1 MKLRHVLALG
11 LTAAVI
17 FPAAHGISV
26 SANTVQATV
35 SQTASSALTQ
45 NTLIDEGIYKGEE
58 GTINWKFYE
67 DGTLFVD
74 GTGAT
79 PNRWPWY
86 TYKDKIKTITV
97 GEGITTLG
105 AGGFMNHPNLTTVTI
120 EGKLDSVSPCTFE
133 NCSQLKSITFSK
145 GVSTIETSA
154 FKDCTSL
161 SEINISEGSTSFGS
175 HVFSGCDH
183 LSTINITDGVS
194 NVDEFAFMNCKL
206 SNITFS
212 DSATTIG
219 KGAFYGCSSLTTVK
233 LPQNLTVINEDTFY
247 NCNNLT
253 NITIPE
259 KVSEIGNQAF
269 LGCSKLKNV
278 KFPATLKKIGK
289 LAFTECG
296 SLENIELP
304 ASITSIG
311 NQAFINCPN
320 LSMVTI
326 SKGAANIASNTFNA
340 CTSLLTIRY
349 TGTQDEWNNL
359 NIKLPDVLTAQVLQQ
374 VYCNYTP
381 NHKHDYVDYTIGGK
395 PCSRC
400 SLCGDWQTKT
410 NNTPAPSPSPSN
422 EKEHRWSNW
431 QTISAATVFKGAF
444 QKRTCSTCGKS
455 ETRTGS
461 KLKPTIQVNATS
473 FPLKIKQ
480 KTTAFKATGLAN
492 GDSVASWKSS
502 NTKVVKVSGNANGSN
517 KITAGKK
524 TGKAVIT
531 ITLKSG
537 LTKKISVKVQKKA
550 VTAKKIA
557 GVPKKL
563 NLKAKK
569 KAVLKP
575 VVNPITCTDKVTYK
589 TSNKKVT
596 TVNGKGQI
604 TAKKKG
610 KAVITVK
617 AGKKSVK
624 CKITVK

>member
-1 MKLRHVLALG
+1 MKLKHFLALG
-11 LTAAVI
+11 LAAAVI
-17 FPAAHGISV
+17 FPAAHGVSV

-35 SQTASSALTQ
+35 SRTTSSSLTQ
-45 NTLIDEGIYKGEE
+45 NTLVDEGTYNGEE

-67 DGTLFVD
+67 DGTLRVD

-79 PNRWPWY
+79 PNWWPWY
-86 TYKDKIKTITV
+86 DYKDEIKTIIV
-97 GEGITTLG
+97 EEGITTLG

-120 EGKLDSVSPCTFE
+120 EGKLDSVSPCAFE
-133 NCSQLKSITFSK
+133 DCSQLKSITFSK

-154 FKDCTSL
+154 FKDCKSL
-161 SEINISEGSTSFGS
+161 SEINISKGSTAFRS
-175 HVFSGCDH
+175 HVFSGCDN
-183 LSTINITDGVS
+183 LSTINITEGVS

-219 KGAFYGCSSLTTVK
+219 KGAFYGCNSLTTVK
-233 LPQNLTVINEDTFY
+233 LPQNLTVINDDTFHD
-247 NCNNLT
+247 CINLT

-259 KVSEIGNQAF
+259 KVNEIGNQAF
-269 LGCSKLKNV
+269 LGCSKLKNIN
-278 KFPATLKKIGK
+278 FPAALKTIGEH
-289 LAFTECG
+289 AFTECG
-296 SLENIELP
+296 NLESLEIP
-304 ASITSIG
+304 ASVTKIE

-320 LSMVTI
+320 LSIVTI
-326 SKGAANIASNTFNA
+326 SKGAANIASNAFKG

-359 NIKLPDVLTAQVLQQ
+359 NIELPDVLTAQVLQQ
-374 VYCNYTP
+374 VYYNYTP
-381 NHKHDYVDYTIGGK
+381 NHKHNYVDYTIGGK

-400 SLCGDWQTKT
+400 SVCGDWKT
-410 NNTPAPSPSPSN
+410 NSTPTPSPSG
-422 EKEHRWSNW
+422 EKEHKWSGW
-431 QTISAATVFKGAF
+431 KTIYAATVFKGAV

-455 ETRTGS
+455 ETKTGS

-473 FPLKIKQ
+473 FPLKINQ
-480 KTTAFKATGLAN
+480 KTTAFKVGGFAK

-502 NTKVVKVSGNANGSN
+502 NTKIVKVSGNANGTN

-537 LTKKISVKVQKKA
+537 LTKKISVTVQKKA
-550 VTAKKIA
+550 VTAKKIT
-557 GVPKKL
+557 GIPKKL

-569 KAVLKP
+569 KSVLKP
-575 VVNPITCTDKVTYK
+575 VLNPITCTDKVTYK
-589 TSNKKVT
+589 TSNKKIA

-604 TAKKKG
+604 STKKKG
-610 KAVITVK
+610 TAVITVR
-617 AGKKSVK
+617 AGRKTVK

>member
-1 MKLRHVLALG
+1 MKLKHFLALG

-26 SANTVQATV
+26 SANTVQTAV
-35 SQTASSALTQ
+35 SRTAASSLIQ
-45 NTLIDEGIYKGEE
+45 NSPIDKGTYKDAA
-58 GTINWKFYE
+58 GTINWEFYE
-67 DGTLFVD
+67 DGTLLVD

-79 PNRWPWY
+79 PNWCPWY
-86 TYKDKIKTITV
+86 VYKDKIKTITV

-105 AGGFMNHPNLTTVTI
+105 EGGFMKHPNLTTVTI
-120 EGKLDSVSPCTFE
+120 EGKLDSVSMCAFE
-133 NCSQLKSITFSK
+133 YCPQLKSVTFSK
-145 GVSTIETSA
+145 GVSTIKGSA
-154 FKDCTSL
+154 FIHCNNL
-161 SEINISEGSTSFGS
+161 SEINISQGSTTIDSQAFLD
-175 HVFSGCDH
+175 CEN
-183 LSTINITDGVS
+183 LSTINIADGAS
-194 NVDEFAFMNCKL
+194 NVGEFAFMNCSKL

-219 KGAFYGCSSLTTVK
+219 KGAFYGCKSLSTVR
-233 LPQNLTVINEDTFY
+233 LSQNLTVINDDTFHD
-247 NCNNLT
+247 CINLT

-259 KVSEIGNQAF
+259 KVNKIGNQAF
-269 LGCSKLKNV
+269 LRCSKLKNI
-278 KFPATLKKIGK
+278 KFPTTLKTIGQ

-296 SLENIELP
+296 NLESIEIP
-304 ASITSIG
+304 ASVTAIG
-311 NQAFINCPN
+311 KQGFINCAN

-326 SKGAANIASNTFNA
+326 SKGATNIASNTFKG
-340 CTSLLTIRY
+340 CTNLLTIRY
-349 TGTQDEWNNL
+349 TGTQNEWKDL
-359 NIKLPDVLTAQVLQQ
+359 NIELPDVLTAQVLQQ

-400 SLCGDWQTKT
+400 SVCGDWKT
-410 NNTPAPSPSPSN
+410 NSNTPTPSPSG
-422 EKEHRWSNW
+422 EKEHKWSGW
-431 QTISAATVFKGAF
+431 KTISVATVFKGAV

-461 KLKPTIQVNATS
+461 KLKPAIQINATS

-480 KTTAFKATGLAN
+480 ATTAFKVTGLAK

-502 NTKVVKVSGNANGSN
+502 NTKIVKVSGKANGSN

-537 LTKKISVKVQKKA
+537 LTKKISVTVQKKA
-550 VTAKKIA
+550 VTAKKITSI
-557 GVPKKL
+557 PKKL
-563 NLKAKK
+563 NLKTKK

-575 VVNPITCTDKVTYK
+575 VLNPITCTNKVTYK
-589 TSNKKVT
+589 TSNKKVAT
-596 TVNGKGQI
+596 INSKGQI

-617 AGKKSVK
+617 AGKKTVK
-624 CKITVK
+624 CTITVK

>member
-1 MKLRHVLALG
+1 MKLKHFLAFG
-11 LTAAVI
+11 LAAAVI

-26 SANTVQATV
+26 SASTVQTTTPR
-35 SQTASSALTQ
+35 TASSALTQ
-45 NTLIDEGIYKGEE
+45 NTLIAEDTYQGEKG
-58 GTINWKFYE
+58 TVNWKFYE
-67 DGTLFVD
+67 DGTLVID

-79 PNRWPWY
+79 PNWWPWY
-86 TYKDKIKTITV
+86 NYKDKIKTITV
-97 GEGITTLG
+97 KEGITALG
-105 AGGFMNHPNLTTVTI
+105 AGGFMEHLNLTTVTI
-120 EGKLDSVSPCTFE
+120 EGKLNSVSPCAFE
-133 NCSQLKSITFSK
+133 NCPQLKSITFSK
-145 GVSTIETSA
+145 GVSTIETCA
-154 FKDCTSL
+154 FKDCKNL
-161 SEINISEGSTSFGS
+161 SEINISKGSTAFGS
-175 HVFSGCDH
+175 HVFSGCDN

-212 DSATTIG
+212 DSATTVG
-219 KGAFYGCSSLTTVK
+219 KGAFYGCKSLTTVK
-233 LPQNLTVINEDTFY
+233 LPKNLTVINDDTFHD
-247 NCNNLT
+247 CINLT

-259 KVSEIGNQAF
+259 KVSKIGNQAF
-269 LGCSKLKNV
+269 LRCSKLKSIN
-278 KFPATLKKIGK
+278 FPTSLKTIGNH
-289 LAFTECG
+289 AFTVCDNLE
-296 SLENIELP
+296 SLEIP
-304 ASITSIG
+304 ASITKIG
-311 NQAFINCPN
+311 NQAFINCPV

-326 SKGAANIASNTFNA
+326 SKGATNIASNAFKG

-359 NIKLPDVLTAQVLQQ
+359 NIELPDVLTAQVLQQ

-395 PCSRC
+395 PYSRC
-400 SLCGDWQTKT
+400 SLCGDWKA
-410 NNTPAPSPSPSN
+410 NSTPTPSPSPSN
-422 EKEHRWSNW
+422 EKEHKWSSW
-431 QTISAATVFKGAF
+431 QTISAATVFKGAV

-473 FPLKIKQ
+473 FPVKIKQ
-480 KTTAFKATGLAN
+480 KTTAFKVTGLAN

-502 NTKVVKVSGNANGSN
+502 NTKIVKVSGNANGTN

-550 VTAKKIA
+550 VTAKKIT
-557 GVPKKL
+557 GIPKKL

-569 KAVLKP
+569 KTVLKP
-575 VVNPITCTDKVTYK
+575 VLNPITCIEKVTYK
-589 TSNKKVT
+589 TNNKKVAT
-596 TVNGKGQI
+596 INGKGQI

-610 KAVITVK
+610 KAVVTVK

-624 CKITVK
+624 CMITVK